1 MEGVADGHV
10 HCWEMGS
17 DHTHSGGRG
26 QEIGQRHV
34 WSPGAGAGAPLS
46 SGSRPGL
53 MSWSCPGMYHHMGGL
68 AHLGGNISK
77 LDISIGH
84 DVLES

>member
-17 DHTHSGGRG
+17 DHTHCRGRG

-46 SGSRPGL
+46 SGSRPEL
-53 MSWSCPGMYHHMGGL
+53 SNMWLAGGSQVVIT
-68 AHLGGNISK
+68 GSK
-77 LDISIGH
+77 TEQPEGIQKRQILS
-84 DVLES
+84 

>member
-1 MEGVADGHV
+1 MGSRGSGESGAGSRGRGRGQGGGDGEVEGVADGHV

-17 DHTHSGGRG
+17 DHTHCRGRG

-53 MSWSCPGMYHHMGGL
+53 IGL
-68 AHLGGNISK
+68 Y
-77 LDISIGH
+77 
-84 DVLES
+84 LEKDKR